1 MDIYEMHV
9 LFRTLGQQQGLQLV
23 RGILPESIDEF
34 INEAIIQ
41 TARISIMGNAQGSKD
56 VVTPQY
62 TKISPFNAFHTLF
75 CTENSSVNVIKEGDE
90 IEVNLTNVPLCI
102 TNFVIEYKDEKR
114 FDCRVIESERLYQTL
129 NDYLN
134 RASRDYPIVS
144 LVNGDSDK
152 EFTLSLFTGDS
163 QKDVNKLITT
173 YVRMPAC
180 VKFDEVYYDY
190 ISEHDESEEGY
201 NPPENASVDCDL
213 PEHLHNSIVELAVEI
228 WFQSLGLT
236 SKQPQENNNNK
247 ND

>member
-41 TARISIMGNAQGSKD
+41 NVRVALIGTTQGSKD
-56 VVTPQY
+56 VITPQY
-62 TKISPFNAFHTLF
+62 TKISPFSAFHTLF
-75 CTENSSVNVIKEGDE
+75 CTEESDLTIDE
-90 IEVNLTNVPLCI
+90 DGGEFTLVLQQTPMFV
-102 TNFVIEYKDEKR
+102 TNFVVKYKDKKKY
-114 FDCRVIESERLYQTL
+114 DCRLIESERLYQTL

-144 LVNGDSDK
+144 LVNGKSDK

-163 QKDVNKLITT
+163 QKDVAGLVTT
-173 YVRMPAC
+173 YVRMPAS
-180 VKFDEVYYDY
+180 VKFDEEYYDA
-190 ISEHDESEEGY
+190 IDSGETE
-201 NPPENASVDCDL
+201 NVPENHSVNCDL
-213 PEHLHNSIVELAVEI
+213 PEHLHRSIVELAVEI
-228 WFQSLGLT
+228 WLQTLGLT

-247 ND
+247 NTQ